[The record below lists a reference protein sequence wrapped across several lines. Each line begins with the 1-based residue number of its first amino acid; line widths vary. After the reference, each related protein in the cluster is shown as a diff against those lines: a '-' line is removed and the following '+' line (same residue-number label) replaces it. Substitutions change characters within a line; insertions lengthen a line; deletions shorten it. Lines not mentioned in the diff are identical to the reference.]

1 MNTAPSRTHI
11 KRRVEDYLFREKS
24 LPLERLRQTLTTKFL
39 PLGRVAVLGGLVRD
53 IARRGP
59 AGFKS
64 DVDLVIAA
72 SPTRV
77 AKLARDLEA
86 SENRFGGYSMSTPH
100 WKIDFWALRNTWAHK
115 QGHVHILHMEDVIKC
130 TFFTYD
136 AIAYDISERQIYAHE
151 DYVADLLTGRL
162 EINLLPNP
170 STQGNLVRA
179 VRRMLAHNLRA
190 GPILRQFL
198 DAHLTESAFT
208 HIVTKELELYGNS
221 HAVLYPDVEVL
232 REALFFLNARERGSS
247 RDQLSLPL

>member
-11 KRRVEDYLFREKS
+11 KRRVEDYLLREKS
-24 LPLERLRQTLTTKFL
+24 LPLERLRQTLAEWFL

-72 SPTRV
+72 APTRV
-77 AKLARDLEA
+77 AKLAGELNA
-86 SENRFGGYSMSTPH
+86 KQNRFGGFSLMTPH

-115 QGHVHILHMEDVIKC
+115 QGHVHILQMPDIIRC

-136 AIAYDISERQIYAHE
+136 AIAYDISEREIYAHQ
-151 DYVADLLTGRL
+151 DYVSDLLSRRL

-170 STQGNLVRA
+170 SIEGNLVRA
-179 VRRMLAHNLRA
+179 VRRLLAYDLRP
-190 GPILRQFL
+190 GPVLSNFL
-198 DAHLTESAFT
+198 DAHLTASAFT
-208 HIVTKELELYGNS
+208 HVVLKESELYGNS
-221 HAVLYPDVEVL
+221 YAAAYRDSDTLKK
-232 REALFFLNARERGSS
+232 ALLFSNARERGTA
-247 RDQLSLPL
+247 RDQLSLPF